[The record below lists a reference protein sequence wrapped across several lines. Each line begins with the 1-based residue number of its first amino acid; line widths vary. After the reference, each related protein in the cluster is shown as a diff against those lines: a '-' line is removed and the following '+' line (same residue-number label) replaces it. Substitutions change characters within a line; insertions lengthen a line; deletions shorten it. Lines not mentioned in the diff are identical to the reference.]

1 MLNINIGILWVV
13 IFGMAQ
19 KSGMPH
25 CRKSW
30 TILLSRHLIDGNPDW
45 DNSDSSYHYRSIS
58 LRCLLIHWMS
68 LSYWVRTWLSSVE
81 CRDVSGC
88 FHWRTWSV
96 LETTGSESTR
106 INCCVDRLD
115 FHRKLGGDCKSCLS
129 LCRTVISP
137 LTFWFSC
144 CIILLY
150 SIIIVDHFILG

>member
-19 KSGMPH
+19 KSWMPH

-88 FHWRTWSV
+88 ACSIDGHDLYLR
-96 LETTGSESTR
+96 LRDLNQHESTVVSIGLTFTENWAETAR
-106 INCCVDRLD
+106 VAWAFVALWSHPWHVD
-115 FHRKLGGDCKSCLS
+115 FHAASFYC
-129 LCRTVISP
+129 TVS
-137 LTFWFSC
+137 W
-144 CIILLY
+144 
-150 SIIIVDHFILG
+150 